1 MKGIYTRNT
10 IERVKPLLG
19 VTVNELLELLKG
31 YGAILKAGG
40 NSLSKVIETVSVLE
54 VIEYQQWLRGG
65 ELFMS
70 TLSSFTSDEQVCN
83 LVKDLSEAGSA
94 ALALH
99 PGVGLEVN
107 ITEQAYKIAEEYDFP
122 IIILPRTIPYS
133 TVYSVM
139 MNAMVNKQEKL
150 LAQSKRINKYLTEI
164 LLTGGSFEKIA
175 SSLQK
180 LIQKPVFIS
189 NSAYKVVAVLG
200 TDAFSTEYF
209 IQCAKE
215 VLRYSNGH
223 ANEKGAWHEGN
234 LSIQTYF
241 STNSDRK
248 VKMLVARV
256 AVGRDVY
263 GYVVTTGDDIN
274 KDEVSFINMALSH
287 AATAVALE
295 VSKHNAIKA
304 IEDRLIVE
312 FLEDLLNGNYN
323 NEEAIIQRAAQRG
336 IDLKDK
342 YVVMLVN
349 IDRSNME
356 NDDVRFMEIKE
367 RLHKNVQFSVT
378 FLNKKNVVI
387 PRKDSLIV
395 LPHFLDG
402 TRVEEVKPALLY
414 LAREI
419 MDEVKKSKYPAAVSI
434 GIGGYSE
441 KLSGLAQSYYQAE
454 QALTIG
460 RKIKGI
466 SGIFDYEQLG
476 VYSFLLSFGNEELK
490 ENCRQCLAKV
500 IEYDQST
507 NGELIKTMEMYLDC
521 NENISKTAEKLYVH
535 PNTVKYRLERIKE
548 ILGKNPFSNGEEKL
562 CYHIAVKAIK
572 IL

>member
-1 MKGIYTRNT
+1 MF
-10 IERVKPLLG
+10 G

-31 YGAILKAGG
+31 HGAILKAGG
-40 NSLSKVIETVSVLE
+40 NSLSNVIETVSVLE

-65 ELFMS
+65 ELFLS
-70 TLSSFTSDEQVCN
+70 TLSYFTSEDQVCN
-83 LVKDLSEAGSA
+83 LVKDLREAGSA
-94 ALALH
+94 ALAIH
-99 PGVGLEVN
+99 PGVRLEVN
-107 ITEQAYKIAEEYDFP
+107 VKEQVYKIAEDNDFP

-133 TVYSVM
+133 TVYSLM
-139 MNAMVNKQEKL
+139 MNAMIDKQEKL
-150 LAQSKRINKYLTEI
+150 LEQSKRINQYLTEI

-180 LIQKPVFIS
+180 LIQKPVLIADS
-189 NSAYKVVAVLG
+189 SYKVLAALG
-200 TDAFSTEYF
+200 TDGFLTAYF
-209 IQCAKE
+209 IQCAKQI
-215 VLRYSNGH
+215 LRYQNG
-223 ANEKGAWHEGN
+223 NTYENGSWQEGN
-234 LSIQTYF
+234 LGIRTY
-241 STNSDRK
+241 TGTTPDNK
-248 VKMLVARV
+248 AKMLIARV

-263 GYVVTTGDDIN
+263 GYVVTLGDDIN
-274 KDEVSFINMALSH
+274 KEELSFVNIALSH

-295 VSKHNAIKA
+295 ISKVNAVKA
-304 IEDRLIVE
+304 IEERLVVE
-312 FLEDLLNGNYN
+312 FLEDLLNGNYK
-323 NEEAIIQRAAQRG
+323 NEAAIMQRAAQRG
-336 IDLKDK
+336 IDIKGK
-342 YVVMLVN
+342 HVVMTVEV
-349 IDRSNME
+349 DRSGME
-356 NDDVRFMEIKE
+356 YDEIKFMEIKE
-367 RLHKNVQFSVT
+367 KLNKIVQFSVT

-395 LPHFLDG
+395 LPHLPSEMQADS
-402 TRVEEVKPALLY
+402 VKPALLY

-419 MDEVKKSKYPAAVSI
+419 IDEVKRSMGAIAVSI

-441 KLSGLAQSYYQAE
+441 KLSQLTQSYYQAE
-454 QALTIG
+454 QALKIG
-460 RKIKGI
+460 RKIKGAI
-466 SGIFDYEQLG
+466 GIFDYEQLG

-562 CYHIAVKAIK
+562 YYHIAVKAVN